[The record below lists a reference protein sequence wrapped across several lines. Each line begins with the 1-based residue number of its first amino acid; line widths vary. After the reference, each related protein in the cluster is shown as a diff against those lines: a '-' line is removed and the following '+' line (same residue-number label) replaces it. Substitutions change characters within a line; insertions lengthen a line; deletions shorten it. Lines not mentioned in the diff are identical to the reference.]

1 MEDTNKYYYVLDY
14 SDSTICEIQIR
25 PEDNDENG
33 NIDVDKLFAKRGLK
47 HENCSWMFTT
57 FKIYSIIEL
66 I

>member
-1 MEDTNKYYYVLDY
+1 MEDTNKYCYVLDY
-14 SDSTICEIQIR
+14 SDSTICEIQIG

-33 NIDVDKLFAKRGLK
+33 NINVDKLFAKRGLK

-57 FKIYSIIEL
+57 SKIYGIIEL

>member
-1 MEDTNKYYYVLDY
+1 MEDTNKYCYVLDY
-14 SDSTICEIQIR
+14 SDSTICEIQIG

-33 NIDVDKLFAKRGLK
+33 NIDVDKLLAKRGIK

-57 FKIYSIIEL
+57 SKIYGIIEL